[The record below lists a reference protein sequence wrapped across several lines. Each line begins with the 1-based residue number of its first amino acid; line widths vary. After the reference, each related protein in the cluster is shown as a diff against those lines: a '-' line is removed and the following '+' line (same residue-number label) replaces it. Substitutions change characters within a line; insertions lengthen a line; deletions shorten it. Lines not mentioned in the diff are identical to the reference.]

1 MFPRVFDSAQ
11 DDRMCAVQIFFTI
24 FSFRTVIQDGLN
36 PSVVHTF
43 NNRCARSNTF
53 PSAELP
59 KYGSSDESVDGQSHA
74 KGPKCPFGSK
84 ANQTRIRDGRKQKT
98 GAFQLLVTAEFEG
111 QFGVLK
117 VQHGSQG

>member
-1 MFPRVFDSAQ
+1 MFPRILDGAQ
-11 DDRMCAVQIFFTI
+11 YDRMCAVQIFLTI
-24 FSFRTVIQDGLN
+24 FPFRTVIEDGLN
-36 PSVVHTF
+36 PSVVHAL
-43 NNRCARSNTF
+43 NDRCARSDAF

-84 ANQTRIRDGRKQKT
+84 ADQTRIRDGRKQKA

-117 VQHGSQG
+117 VQHGAQG